1 MLEEKHYTRQLI
13 IIWEEFNIFRI
24 IDGRGTGK
32 TSRLMIIAK
41 ENNAVFVC
49 SNTKAM
55 EVKAHAYGLTG
66 ILFMSYHEFNNVIRE
81 KGYLD
86 RNVVIDDLEDYI
98 NYTISPTFKFVGYS
112 ISEE

>member
-1 MLEEKHYTRQLI
+1 MY
-13 IIWEEFNIFRI
+13 RI

-32 TSRLMIIAK
+32 TSRLMLIAK

-55 EVKAHAYGLTG
+55 EVKARAYGLTG
-66 ILFMSYHEFNNVIRE
+66 MLFMSYYEFNKVTRE

-86 RNVVIDDLEDYI
+86 RNVVIYDLEAYL
-98 NYTISPTFKFVGYS
+98 NYTISPAFKLVGYS

>member
-1 MLEEKHYTRQLI
+1 MY
-13 IIWEEFNIFRI
+13 RI

-66 ILFMSYHEFNNVIRE
+66 ILFYVLS
-81 KGYLD
+81 
-86 RNVVIDDLEDYI
+86 
-98 NYTISPTFKFVGYS
+98 
-112 ISEE
+112 